1 MRRRNLQRLYRIL
14 LRHEQKVRHQRL
26 PCRNRQK
33 RRIERRHSQSTKRHR
48 HAYTRT
54 AFRAGQTS
62 RRETMGH
69 EEKDRRQEKQKQM
82 NAPNIDW
89 TAILTIA
96 LAQLPT
102 MVIVALGVLYNNAR
116 ITDLRATLTELIR
129 AQGDIINAR
138 HEAQMQALL
147 RVEGDLDTRL
157 TQF

>member
-1 MRRRNLQRLYRIL
+1 
-14 LRHEQKVRHQRL
+14 
-26 PCRNRQK
+26 
-33 RRIERRHSQSTKRHR
+33 
-48 HAYTRT
+48 
-54 AFRAGQTS
+54 
-62 RRETMGH
+62 
-69 EEKDRRQEKQKQM
+69 M

-147 RVEGDLDTRL
+147 RVEGVLDARL
-157 TQF
+157 KHIEERRP